1 MRNTRVF
8 HLRNSDMLGY
18 INHGGMTLMVED
30 HGPYFTVSKAVCS
43 KKDQYNRKIGRSLC
57 EERMLDQR
65 SDVIAKTKYIRH
77 FEHIVAMYRAI
88 VEMM

>member
-1 MRNTRVF
+1 MF
-8 HLRNSDMLGY
+8 GY
-18 INHGGMTLMVED
+18 FNNGGMTLMVED
-30 HGPYFTVSKAVCS
+30 HGTYFSVAKAICS
-43 KKDQYNRKIGRSLC
+43 KKDQYNRKVGRSLC

-65 SDVIAKTKYIRH
+65 SDVIIKTKHIRH